1 MQVFCPELIS
11 RSFIFLEH
19 LRVFAIH
26 FFYCNV
32 SSDNLLSLFLYFFK
46 KITHHELVSYKLVTF
61 NSDWQ
66 LHHNR
71 ARHTHNNLSFL
82 VPPPTPGEH
91 IYGVSVIPRKV
102 IFQISP
108 GWLPLLLLFW
118 FNHLYHRYS
127 GEAFSHSLKEVIEDR
142 RKRGKNRKK
151 IRYGS
156 IQSRKVIKNILQH
169 RCFRHVARNFLG
181 LGIFFGIRALW

>member
-1 MQVFCPELIS
+1 MRC
-11 RSFIFLEH
+11 RSSARSLFHLVSFSWNTWECLLFIF
-19 LRVFAIH
+19 FTAMCQATIYSPY
-26 FFYCNV
+26 FFV
-32 SSDNLLSLFLYFFK
+32 SSK
-46 KITHHELVSYKLVTF
+46 KITRPELVSYKLVTF

-66 LHHNR
+66 IHHNT

-82 VPPPTPGEH
+82 VPPPTLTEH
-91 IYGVSVIPRKV
+91 IYGVSVIPRKG

-127 GEAFSHSLKEVIEDR
+127 LEAFSHSLKEVIEDR

-151 IRYGS
+151 NT
-156 IQSRKVIKNILQH
+156 IQQH
-169 RCFRHVARNFLG
+169 SVQQSY
-181 LGIFFGIRALW
+181 

>member
-1 MQVFCPELIS
+1 MRVFSPEVILPVVSFSKIFFYTLETLIS
-11 RSFIFLEH
+11 RNTWECLLFIF
-19 LRVFAIH
+19 FTAMCQATIYSPY
-26 FFYCNV
+26 FFV
-32 SSDNLLSLFLYFFK
+32 SSK
-46 KITHHELVSYKLVTF
+46 KITRPELVSYKLVTF

-66 LHHNR
+66 IHHNT

-82 VPPPTPGEH
+82 VPPPTLTEH
-91 IYGVSVIPRKV
+91 IYGVSVIPRKG

-151 IRYGS
+151 NT
-156 IQSRKVIKNILQH
+156 IQQH
-169 RCFRHVARNFLG
+169 SVQ
-181 LGIFFGIRALW
+181 